1 MSAKIIQAPHL
12 VAKRERDNAVAA
24 FVEKATAAKDDGT
37 PAEAPPP
44 APPPPGEAPSAPG
57 PIDPPSEAPP
67 VQVKAPTTRE
77 AADDIQAILEQ
88 NRQLVQTVLAQKNRP
103 EPQQPQAPAIDPTAL
118 EIAEAV
124 KKGDYAT
131 LEKHGL
137 NLQAWADKTLADISA
152 DPRDRELAQ
161 LKSELSEFRAWRE
174 QQERKAQE
182 QQAAQVQAR
191 RQAVEN
197 EVKDEITKNL
207 RDDPELRIVLSLAG
221 GIDEVYSTIARYA
234 EESARV
240 YGTPQWL
247 PPREAAKAVLN
258 TRKGELEAL
267 FAEAKSH
274 PSFQSLFAAQQ
285 AAQSQAAV
293 AQKPQAAP
301 VTLSGSQFSGAAP
314 VVGET
319 LEDRETKA
327 VSRIQAYLNALQAQR

>member
-24 FVEKATAAKDDGT
+24 FVEKATAAKDDGA

-44 APPPPGEAPSAPG
+44 APPPPGEAPAEPG

-103 EPQQPQAPAIDPTAL
+103 EPPPAPLAVDTTAL

-197 EVKDEITKNL
+197 EVKDEITKSL
-207 RDDPELRIVLSLAG
+207 QKDPKLSIVLSLAG

-247 PPREAAKAVLN
+247 PPREAANAVLN
-258 TRKGELEAL
+258 ARKGELEAL
-267 FAEAKSH
+267 LTQAQSH
-274 PSFQSLFAAQQ
+274 PDFQSLFAAQQ